1 LHECRTCRNNFLNTH
16 QSIERRRF
24 FSKFISNARGT
35 VMRFEGKRARPLF
48 VAAIAAAGTISAAGA
63 QTPLWQGLNVSLEGA
78 PQLLTSFPKNVFAQ
92 EITVPIPGITPLT
105 TIDRRLAPDFG
116 GTVKFNF
123 ENRFGPWDM
132 GVAYR
137 GSFSGRIEDRT
148 GLAVTAAPITATF
161 PVYPGVIIGPG
172 GFPIPIGAGKV
183 FGGSTKTSLYSHDLR
198 WFLIPLQKYLPGFAV
213 RQNYHQKAKVRR
225 ILW

>member
-1 LHECRTCRNNFLNTH
+1 
-16 QSIERRRF
+16 
-24 FSKFISNARGT
+24 
-35 VMRFEGKRARPLF
+35 MRFEGKRARPLF

-78 PQLLTSFPKNVFAQ
+78 PQLLTSFPMNVFAQ

-137 GSFSGRIEDRT
+137 GSFSARIEDRT

-172 GFPIPIGAGKV
+172 GFPIPIGGINGTAESSSALHSADLEVGHSTSYPWGELRIY
-183 FGGSTKTSLYSHDLR
+183 GGAR
-198 WFLIPLQKYLPGFAV
+198 NAP
-213 RQNYHQKAKVRR
+213 
-225 ILW
+225 